1 MLKLS
6 PVFRK
11 NAAALK
17 DDFRYIINQ
26 GGTSCFAPE
35 TLINTANGYKP
46 ISQVQIGDLVLSYN
60 EKNNCFEYKKVINTF
75 CYRNYKETY
84 KVNLKNNKF
93 FIATSDHKFFVEGGC
108 ISLKSMI
115 ELKEKGEIQNAR
127 GMETDTEFQQIR
139 SVKFGKNKV
148 NELQKFKQNK
158 SFKTCNS
165 KRWLFSNN
173 VIKRFRKIQE
183 LESSQ
188 ICCNDISRRNRKQ
201 GSKPYRWQQIKQQN
215 RKFGNYTK
223 IRKYFARL
231 QSWAYNSQ
239 ERFFKREF
247 KTNRGTS
254 KRNKT
259 NCSKWWQ
266 ILWKK
271 ATCWKIWCFGML
283 HKRNSQSQK
292 EYLARCLDINDI
304 LNYEIYN
311 EPIVFDIEVEN
322 NHNYVINAG
331 KDILVHNSTKT
342 FSILQLLVTLSLKYK
357 VKIDIVGLS
366 VPHLKTGVLN
376 DMPDVCNQFGI
387 DFYKFYKSSDK
398 IFQAGK
404 GIITF
409 LSFDKLGSAH
419 GGRRDYL
426 YLNEANHQHYNIVE
440 QLLVRTRKNI
450 FIDYNPTNEFWVHEK
465 IFKDEPQKATL
476 IKSTYKDNPFLE
488 QTIIDSIEARKGDNN
503 FWRVYGLGELG
514 IAEGLVFE
522 NFEVADFD
530 KTRFSKYRYGIDWGF
545 SNDPFAFVEC
555 AIEQNRLYICN
566 EIYQTKLLNK
576 ESSELVKQYVKN
588 ERIICDSAEPKSV
601 QEYQSYGLNAVAAKK
616 GKGSVLS
623 GLKYMQQFDKII
635 IHPSCTNAIA
645 EFKNYQYKRDKNGDF
660 VNDEPVDAFNHLI
673 DAIRYAL
680 EDEMNF
686 NTTKVIG
693 MRPF

>member
-26 GGTSCFAPE
+26 GGTS
-35 TLINTANGYKP
+35 
-46 ISQVQIGDLVLSYN
+46 
-60 EKNNCFEYKKVINTF
+60 
-75 CYRNYKETY
+75 
-84 KVNLKNNKF
+84 
-93 FIATSDHKFFVEGGC
+93 
-108 ISLKSMI
+108 
-115 ELKEKGEIQNAR
+115 
-127 GMETDTEFQQIR
+127 
-139 SVKFGKNKV
+139 
-148 NELQKFKQNK
+148 
-158 SFKTCNS
+158 
-165 KRWLFSNN
+165 
-173 VIKRFRKIQE
+173 
-183 LESSQ
+183 
-188 ICCNDISRRNRKQ
+188 
-201 GSKPYRWQQIKQQN
+201 
-215 RKFGNYTK
+215 
-223 IRKYFARL
+223 
-231 QSWAYNSQ
+231 
-239 ERFFKREF
+239 
-247 KTNRGTS
+247 
-254 KRNKT
+254 
-259 NCSKWWQ
+259 
-266 ILWKK
+266 
-271 ATCWKIWCFGML
+271 
-283 HKRNSQSQK
+283 
-292 EYLARCLDINDI
+292 
-304 LNYEIYN
+304 
-311 EPIVFDIEVEN
+311 
-322 NHNYVINAG
+322 
-331 KDILVHNSTKT
+331 STKT

-376 DMPDVCNQFGI
+376 DMPDVCSQFGI

-398 IFQAGK
+398 IFQTGK

-465 IFKDEPQKATL
+465 IFKNEPQKATL

-530 KTRFSKYRYGIDWGF
+530 KNRFSKYRYGIDWGF

-576 ESSELVKQYVKN
+576 ESSELVKKYVKN

-673 DAIRYAL
+673 DAIRYSL